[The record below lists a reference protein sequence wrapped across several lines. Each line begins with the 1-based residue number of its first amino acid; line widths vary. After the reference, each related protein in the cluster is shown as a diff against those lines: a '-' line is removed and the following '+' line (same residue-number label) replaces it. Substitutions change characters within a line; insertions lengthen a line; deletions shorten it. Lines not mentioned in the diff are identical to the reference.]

1 MHGIQVVAALILIAA
16 ASQALPK
23 DVSQEQSAVQYAR
36 QEYEKAAAEHQADAE
51 QVASTGKALESL
63 KQRLQQERKKALLSE
78 RKKQQAKARLDR
90 AQEALDQAWK
100 Q

>member
-1 MHGIQVVAALILIAA
+1 MHGVQMVAALILLAA

-23 DVSQEQSAVQYAR
+23 DVSQQQSVVEYAR
-36 QEYEKAAAEHQADAE
+36 LEYQKAAAEHKADAE
-51 QVASTGKALESL
+51 QVANTGKALESL
-63 KQRLQQERKKALLSE
+63 KKRLEQERKKASLSE

-90 AQEALDQAWK
+90 AQRDLDQAWK

>member
-1 MHGIQVVAALILIAA
+1 MHGIQVVTALILIAA

-36 QEYEKAAAEHQADAE
+36 QEYEKAVAEHRADAD
-51 QVASTGKALESL
+51 QAASTAKALASL
-63 KQRLQQERKKALLSE
+63 KKRLEQEQNKARLSE
-78 RKKQQAKARLDR
+78 MKKRQAKARLDR
-90 AQEALDQAWK
+90 AQQALDHAWK

>member
-1 MHGIQVVAALILIAA
+1 MHLIQILAALILFAV

-23 DVSQEQSAVQYAR
+23 DVSQQQSVVEYAR
-36 QEYEKAAAEHQADAE
+36 QEYEQAAAEHKADAE
-51 QVASTGKALESL
+51 QVAGTEKALESL
-63 KQRLQQERKKALLSE
+63 KKRLLQERKKAIMSE